1 LFNDTNLQHYFE
13 LANFFKDIF
22 KIFFISLKIKQKK
35 QQLTAVWQNAM
46 HFATPCVSGNATR
59 THEQLPTDNILPLFQ
74 FQ

>member
-1 LFNDTNLQHYFE
+1 MQTKTKAIVLSAIKYQEKSLIVKSSFGSIE

-46 HFATPCVSGNATR
+46 HFATPCVSGN
-59 THEQLPTDNILPLFQ
+59 
-74 FQ
+74 